1 MPDLTTT
8 GCDDDFQWVCNSAGV
23 TDSRKRQPVKKS
35 NVVTA
40 EERVID
46 VCTPESDGSR
56 YNHHHLDYDPPQIM
70 QNQNVMTPSYEKETD
85 KSKVQTSGTDGC
97 EYRQLGSESSEASHR
112 KPPRHDSGVK
122 SHASFDKASSL
133 DRRRYHG
140 HNRASRDQKSRSSI
154 ILHSPRFRSPAR
166 HVSPSGVE
174 CPHYSNT
181 SCCSEAAKILMNHG
195 VSCCDSATSLLRCS
209 SSHECIHQPLHP
221 SLYNDPAHCCS
232 STSVREDV
240 MSSSFDS
247 AFSENRRHHHH
258 QGDLQY
264 FGSAG
269 KLDCHSRIC
278 HGMGSQ
284 QDLLVQG
291 ECCNMLPQG
300 GDCFGPHGYFPLCG
314 CQAEQRCRRRL
325 MCKVSLC
332 VDHC

>member
-1 MPDLTTT
+1 MTDLTTT

-40 EERVID
+40 EKRVID

-56 YNHHHLDYDPPQIM
+56 YSHQHLDYDPPQIM
-70 QNQNVMTPSYEKETD
+70 QSQNIMTPSYEKETD
-85 KSKVQTSGTDGC
+85 KSEVQASGTDGC
-97 EYRQLGSESSEASHR
+97 EYRQLVSESSEASHR
-112 KPPRHDSGVK
+112 KPPRHDSCLK

-133 DRRRYHG
+133 DRRRYQG
-140 HNRASRDQKSRSSI
+140 HNRASRDQKSQSSV

-166 HVSPSGVE
+166 HTSPSGVE
-174 CPHYSNT
+174 CPHYINT
-181 SCCSEAAKILMNHG
+181 SCCSEAAKFLMNHG

-209 SSHECIHQPLHP
+209 SSRECIHQSLHP
-221 SLYNDPAHCCS
+221 SLYNDAHYCS

-240 MSSSFDS
+240 MSSSLDS

-269 KLDCHSRIC
+269 KLDCHSQIC
-278 HGMGSQ
+278 HGLGSQ

-300 GDCFGPHGYFPLCG
+300 GDCFGPHGYLPLCS

-325 MCKVSLC
+325 LCKVSLC